1 MNDSLE
7 TRHRSDTIRFQRSST
22 ILSFSLTW
30 PFPPLT
36 QPSVPQTTVGC
47 FRECLTRNPIPNWNK
62 RKPVSVRT
70 TFWFAIIRTFTNN
83 KSWSFRWIYSIV
95 SYKVNKIILYPSY
108 FIIFMLVFF
117 NVGRDETIDVT
128 NIEPERN
135 IVVHPHAYNDTFL
148 YSPGQETMYEC
159 SARLLFVAI
168 RWAKNLPSFA
178 NLPFRDQV

>member
-1 MNDSLE
+1 M
-7 TRHRSDTIRFQRSST
+7 
-22 ILSFSLTW
+22 
-30 PFPPLT
+30 
-36 QPSVPQTTVGC
+36 
-47 FRECLTRNPIPNWNK
+47 
-62 RKPVSVRT
+62 
-70 TFWFAIIRTFTNN
+70 
-83 KSWSFRWIYSIV
+83 
-95 SYKVNKIILYPSY
+95 NKIILYPSY

>member
-1 MNDSLE
+1 MNDSPE
-7 TRHRSDTIRFQRSST
+7 TRHRSDTIKFQRSST
-22 ILSFSLTW
+22 IPSFSLTW

-70 TFWFAIIRTFTNN
+70 TFWFAIIRTFTIN
-83 KSWSFRWIYSIV
+83 KSWSDEFNS
-95 SYKVNKIILYPSY
+95 SYKWTKLYHIL
-108 FIIFMLVFF
+108 IFFSF
-117 NVGRDETIDVT
+117 NLGRDETIDVT